1 MLRTGKSR
9 FFTPLLLLLLL
20 SAFTSAFA
28 QSAKVTATL
37 SETDLYTGER
47 VSLTVDITGKNFNN
61 VSTPELPDLKGLE
74 YLSTS
79 PSTSSNYSFINGV
92 ISRSYSYTYYLQA
105 DKEGHYTI
113 PAVKVTIDGK
123 TFSTDPISVNIRNR
137 NKAAATQSGSQK
149 PDIYLRMEVSDKRPV
164 VGQQI
169 IASVVIYFRSNLQV
183 ISYQPMAGWK
193 AEGFWKE
200 ELDNGQQ
207 PKAVSTIIDGVRY
220 RKAVLMKYALF
231 PSKVSKLQLSPYE
244 VNCTVRYSSDY
255 GDPFS
260 SFFNGFGSDQR
271 SVDLK
276 TDPISVD
283 VNQLPPSP
291 SSAEALNA
299 VGQFDITRSTDDTNV
314 RVGQSVE
321 IKTVIKG
328 TGNIAL
334 ISKPDYKFPSAFE
347 VYQPQEQSNIDH
359 KSGRIKG
366 TKTFTDVIIPRKT
379 GTYTIP
385 STRLAYYNDSE
396 NKYQYVDLSP
406 ITLNVKANPN
416 AGALTTSQPGG
427 LDVQPLNGLVTWQ
440 VQGYRSIFSL
450 WWMWAG
456 LILPLVLLI
465 VGYQRKQ
472 YLDKLRNDSHF
483 ARSTQ
488 AAAKAD
494 EYLEQ
499 ARGAARAGD
508 LKEAYARIHQSIS
521 GFIGDRL
528 NLPPAGLEDDVYVK
542 ALRNKGVDMDVVK
555 RIERLLTK
563 CSTIRYAPMTSQ
575 EDFAQDADTA
585 HELIKSLRKWL

>member
-1 MLRTGKSR
+1 MRRTGNFR
-9 FFTPLLLLLLL
+9 VFTTVLLLLLL
-20 SAFTSAFA
+20 STITSAFA

-37 SETDLYTGER
+37 SETDVYTGER
-47 VSLTVDITGKNFNN
+47 VSLTINIKGKNFNN
-61 VSTPELPDLKGLE
+61 VSTPDLPDLKGME

-105 DKEGHYTI
+105 DKEGTYTI
-113 PAVKVTIDGK
+113 PPVKVTIDGK
-123 TFSTDPISVNIRNR
+123 AFSTDPITVHIQNR
-137 NKAAATQSGSQK
+137 NKAANNQNAKQK
-149 PDIYLRMEVSDKRPV
+149 PDIYLRMEVTNKHPV
-164 VGQQI
+164 VGEQI

-207 PKAVSTIIDGVRY
+207 PRAVSTIIDGVRY

-231 PSKVSKLQLSPYE
+231 PSKTSTLQLSPFE

-260 SFFNGFGSDQR
+260 SFFNGFGTDQR

-276 TDPISVD
+276 TDPVTVD
-283 VNQLPPSP
+283 VKQLPPAP
-291 SSAEALNA
+291 TNAEALNA
-299 VGQFDITRSTDDTNV
+299 VGQFDISRSTDDTQV

-328 TGNIAL
+328 SGNLAL
-334 ISKPDYKFPSAFE
+334 ISKPKYHFPGAFE

-359 KSGRIKG
+359 NGGRIKG

-379 GTYTIP
+379 GTFTIP
-385 STRLAYYNDSE
+385 STRLAYYNDE
-396 NKYQYVDLSP
+396 EQKYKYVDLNP
-406 ITLNVKANPN
+406 LTVHVRANPY
-416 AGALTTSQPGG
+416 AGNLTTSETNG

-440 VQGYRSIFSL
+440 TEGYRSIFSL

-456 LILPLVLLI
+456 LALPVVLLI
-465 VGYQRKQ
+465 VGYRRKQ
-472 YLDKLRNDSHF
+472 YLDKLRNDTRF

-488 AAAKAD
+488 ALSRAEQNLSEAKEAAGKN
-494 EYLEQ
+494 
-499 ARGAARAGD
+499 D
-508 LKEAYARIHQSIS
+508 LKEAYAKLHQSIS

-528 NLPPAGLEDDVYVK
+528 DLPRAGLEDPVYVK
-542 ALRNKGVDMDVVK
+542 SIRDKGVDMEVVK
-555 RIERLLTK
+555 RIERLLKK
-563 CSTIRYAPMTSQ
+563 CSTIRYAPLTSQ
-575 EDFAQDADTA
+575 EDFAQDASATDQ
-585 HELIKSLRKWL
+585 LIKSLRKWL